1 LGAQEATPRLTMG
14 LKDTKGVQPQT
25 MHHRLLKKC
34 IFRSSSG
41 GSGDVR
47 CKAASA
53 AALLLCSS
61 VFDIVSAKSALYP
74 APDGCLFGKVRL
86 GVVF

>member
-1 LGAQEATPRLTMG
+1 MG

-34 IFRSSSG
+34 IFRSSSSSSSG
-41 GSGDVR
+41 GDVR
-47 CKAASA
+47 CKAAS